1 MTSTG
6 QALGT
11 AVQRTSGAGR
21 VEEGCLSECTLVLR
35 TVLVVQRRKK
45 TNLQPTREFME
56 PHKKQNITKKE
67 HYIHK
72 NCEEE
77 REDRQC
83 YRTLGAVWRLRFQP
97 LSCALGLVG
106 SNSITQKVSL
116 ICRISEAWDEKL
128 TRHGK

>member
-1 MTSTG
+1 MYFS
-6 QALGT
+6 
-11 AVQRTSGAGR
+11 SENCAGS
-21 VEEGCLSECTLVLR
+21 SEK
-35 TVLVVQRRKK
+35 KK

-72 NCEEE
+72 NCEKERWGQE

-83 YRTLGAVWRLRFQP
+83 YQTLGAVWRLCFQP

-106 SNSITQKVSL
+106 SNSITQRVSL

-128 TRHGK
+128 TWHGK